1 VPLSSMILGG
11 DDNYEDMFED
21 CMELQENVDHDIV
34 FGFGCK
40 NHRDVIRSNCNPPPF
55 EWKLVCLRSEIAVNI
70 FNQSKVG
77 VMYL

>member
-1 VPLSSMILGG
+1 MILGG
-11 DDNYEDMFED
+11 DENCEDLFD
-21 CMELQENVDHDIV
+21 DYDELQSNFNHDIV

-40 NHRDVIRSNCNPPPF
+40 NHRDVVRSDCNPQPF
-55 EWKLVCLRSEIAVNI
+55 EWKQVCLRSECAVNI